1 MVCVSG
7 VSGWELGKGGG
18 VVTHARFLKEGNG
31 DEDKPL
37 SAVSILFVQG
47 RRTTNIWPEWG
58 HRVRQRF

>member
-37 SAVSILFVQG
+37 SCKHTLRPGAQSDKYLA
-47 RRTTNIWPEWG
+47 
-58 HRVRQRF
+58 